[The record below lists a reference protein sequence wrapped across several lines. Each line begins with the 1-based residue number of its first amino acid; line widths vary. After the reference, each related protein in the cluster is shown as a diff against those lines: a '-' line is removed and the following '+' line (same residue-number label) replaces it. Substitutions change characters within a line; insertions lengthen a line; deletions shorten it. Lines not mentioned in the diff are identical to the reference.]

1 MNKPKHKKLTCLGIE
16 STAHTFGSSI
26 VSLDEENQ
34 GTIISDS
41 RSVYQPP
48 PGSGIHPREAY
59 QHHSDVCSGVL
70 IESLRKAKMDMD
82 SVDVIAY
89 AGGPG
94 LGPCLRVGA
103 VVARSLA
110 AYYHKPIIAAN
121 HAIGHIELACMLTR
135 ATNPIVLLVSGGHTA
150 ILAFSDGR
158 WRFFGETL
166 DITIGQLLDQFGRA
180 AGYASPSGAIIERC
194 ASKSEEYLLLPYTLK
209 GNDPSFSGMLTSA
222 KRLLSSGKN
231 MDDICFSIQETAFS
245 NLCEVTERA
254 LAFTEHDEVLLTGG
268 VAANT
273 RLQEMLTE
281 MCRSRG
287 STFRVIPR
295 QFSGDCGAQIA
306 WVGLLSYLHGMR
318 LDISKSIV
326 RQSWRLDRVD
336 ILWRH

>member
-1 MNKPKHKKLTCLGIE
+1 MKKPTNKNLTCLGIE

-26 VSLDEENQ
+26 VTLTEGNL
-34 GTIISDS
+34 GTIISDA
-41 RSVYQPP
+41 RAVYQPP
-48 PGSGIHPREAY
+48 AGSGIHPREAY
-59 QHHSDVCSGVL
+59 QHHSEVCSGVL
-70 IESLRKAKMDMD
+70 VESLRKAKIDMG

-150 ILAFSDGR
+150 ILAFSSGR

-180 AGYASPSGAIIERC
+180 AGYASPSGSTIERY
-194 ASKSEEYLLLPYTLK
+194 ARHSKNYLPLPYTLK
-209 GNDPSFSGMLTSA
+209 GNDPSFSGILTSS
-222 KRLLSSGKN
+222 KRLLSEGKS
-231 MDDICFSIQETAFS
+231 MDAICFSIQETAFS

-254 LAFTEHDEVLLTGG
+254 LAFTEIDEVLLTGG
-268 VAANT
+268 VAANN

-287 STFRVIPR
+287 SSFKVIPK

-318 LDISKSIV
+318 LDIRESII
-326 RQSWRLDRVD
+326 RQSWRLDQVD
-336 ILWRH
+336 IPWRH